1 MTTEQ
6 HIILEGLTGVG
17 RVELSL
23 RADQRVYAL
32 IGSNGVG
39 KTKCLEALFLWLF
52 FSNQLVKNAFLN
64 QLGVGFVQSKNL
76 IGKVLTDGKLVYESV
91 PATTQTNQSLIS
103 KVVPDGVTMHQKP
116 VVFLG
121 AKSRATIETIGN
133 VVLPTLGLFEERRKR
148 YWVEVIAA
156 INKSEMASIGMGTN
170 TAQWF
175 VLRAQS
181 ANPYQRSGDN
191 RKVEIDTL
199 LKLLNQV
206 DERIDPAF
214 LEIDAA
220 NQVSIKV
227 SSIVTQLQ
235 HLSSGFTSLLK
246 MLQAIVAGF
255 ANFTNEV
262 NLTHVSGTVL
272 IDEIESHLHTEW
284 QSKIIPLLK
293 KLFPNTTF
301 FVATHSPIVLSQLE
315 EGEAYRLE
323 RQADGVVRS
332 TMIEA
337 PNKRILS
344 DVLADAMGV
353 DLNKLK
359 VQSLEH
365 NSQEDAKKA
374 LLTFLKA
381 NKAAR
386 QQECA

>member
-17 RVELSL
+17 RVELAL
-23 RADQRVYAL
+23 RPDQRVYAL

-52 FSNQLVKNAFLN
+52 FTNQLVNKVCLSSSSDDVVN
-64 QLGVGFVQSKNL
+64 SKNL
-76 IGKVLTDGKLVYESV
+76 IGKILVDGALVYESM
-91 PATTQTNQSLIS
+91 PATLRHNQRFIS
-103 KVVPDGVTMHQKP
+103 DAVPEGVKMHQKP

-121 AKSRATIETIGN
+121 AKSRATIESISNT
-133 VVLPTLGLFEERRKR
+133 VLPNLGLFEARRKQ
-148 YWVEVIAA
+148 YWDEVIAA

-181 ANPYQRSGDN
+181 ANRYQRGGDN
-191 RKVEIDTL
+191 RAVEIDTL

-206 DERIDPAF
+206 DERIDSAF
-214 LEIDAA
+214 LEIDGA
-220 NQVSIKV
+220 NQVAIKV
-227 SSIVTQLQ
+227 SGVLTQLQ
-235 HLSSGFTSLLK
+235 HLSSGFTALLK

-262 NLTHVSGTVL
+262 NLTHVSGMVL

-301 FVATHSPIVLSQLE
+301 FVATHSPIVLSQLQ

-323 RQADGVVRS
+323 KQTDGVVRS
-332 TMIEA
+332 AMIEA